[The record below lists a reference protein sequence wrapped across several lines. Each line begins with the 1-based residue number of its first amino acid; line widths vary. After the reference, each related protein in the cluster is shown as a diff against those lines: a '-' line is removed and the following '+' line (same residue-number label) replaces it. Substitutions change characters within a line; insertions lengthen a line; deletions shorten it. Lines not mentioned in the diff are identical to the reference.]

1 VCWRRLAAAQ
11 EVAGQTQHDEGAD
24 EGAEQPAPVEDVGVA
39 DSQPEREDDVP
50 DQRAARPKPSD
61 TAQEVGPLMFR
72 NTSPGISTRAITP
85 QTNPSSRAPTMST
98 SSCEN
103 RDSS

>member
-1 VCWRRLAAAQ
+1 MKVPMRALSSPPQ
-11 EVAGQTQHDEGAD
+11 SKMSVSPIPSPSVKMTY
-24 EGAEQPAPVEDVGVA
+24 PTSAP
-39 DSQPEREDDVP
+39 
-50 DQRAARPKPSD
+50 ARPKPSD